1 MANVTNL
8 ELFEAL
14 RSLVGGKGHGKGH
27 GKGGH
32 GKHHHGEHGEHG
44 HGAHHHG
51 EGHVHGGPGCGC
63 KARRAAAGET
73 VVAQGTEGKG
83 GKCRKGRESSRNRI
97 LVALLNQPEGAKQKD
112 LVEVVGIQPASVS
125 EQVDILAAHGY
136 VTKTVDDAD
145 KRVTI
150 ISLTEKGQVKAEEA
164 KQEQDSKLE
173 ELFQDLSVE
182 EKDQLFELLNKIKK

>member
-14 RSLVGGKGHGKGH
+14 RSLVGGKGH

-51 EGHVHGGPGCGC
+51 EGHVHGGAGCGC

-73 VVAQGTEGKG
+73 VVAQGTEG
-83 GKCRKGRESSRNRI
+83 KGRESSRNRI

-136 VTKTVDDAD
+136 VTKTADDAD

>member
-14 RSLVGGKGHGKGH
+14 RSLVGGKGH